1 MFIDGSIISGCA
13 LHVDGTTATIESGRI
28 FLCGL
33 VRETDGVEVEITGSG
48 TERILVTLQTDIV
61 TANTD
66 PSLRDPAIDAENYN
80 LVGAD
85 RERQVVVFSVVNTD
99 SYDTENSAVLY
110 TLVDGVQT
118 NEATTDDAYTYIT
131 DILAERTF
139 DENGNYRVEGLNLQS
154 IPELVQ
160 DTDKIKIYVSA
171 GKAYI
176 KGYQVIKNAMSSLE
190 LNRSVSTRLVQS
202 ESHYYKAS
210 QDSYRLTNGPVDTI
224 SNITALVTVTGER
237 KYRGN
242 VRGGQDALNHTPVD
256 AITKIWSLDGD
267 NHEIVYT

>member
-33 VRETDGVEVEITGSG
+33 VRETDGAEVEITGSG

-176 KGYQVIKNAMSSLE
+176 KGY
-190 LNRSVSTRLVQS
+190 
-202 ESHYYKAS
+202 
-210 QDSYRLTNGPVDTI
+210 
-224 SNITALVTVTGER
+224 
-237 KYRGN
+237 
-242 VRGGQDALNHTPVD
+242 
-256 AITKIWSLDGD
+256 
-267 NHEIVYT
+267 